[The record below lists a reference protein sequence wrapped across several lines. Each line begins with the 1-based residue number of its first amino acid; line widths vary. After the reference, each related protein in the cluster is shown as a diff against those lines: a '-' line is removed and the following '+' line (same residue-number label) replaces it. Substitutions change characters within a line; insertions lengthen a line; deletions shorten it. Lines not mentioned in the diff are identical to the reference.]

1 MNQEERTSAAGCL
14 WPQVTMGLPLLLWSL
29 SFPMCDGPAIPLL
42 PLHILFSLIQV
53 WQGFNVLV

>member
-1 MNQEERTSAAGCL
+1 MS
-14 WPQVTMGLPLLLWSL
+14 LPLLLWSL
-29 SFPMCDGPAIPLL
+29 SFPMCDGPAIPRL